1 MMDGMNG
8 KGSMPMQLNKA
19 VTQKNDWKMW
29 VNYFYLNKFPLVI
42 TYKGISTLFVNVNN
56 E

>member
-1 MMDGMNG
+1 MMDNLNG

-29 VNYFYLNKFPLVI
+29 VNYFYLKTFLHVI
-42 TYKGISTLFVNVNN
+42 TWGNVLR
-56 E
+56 